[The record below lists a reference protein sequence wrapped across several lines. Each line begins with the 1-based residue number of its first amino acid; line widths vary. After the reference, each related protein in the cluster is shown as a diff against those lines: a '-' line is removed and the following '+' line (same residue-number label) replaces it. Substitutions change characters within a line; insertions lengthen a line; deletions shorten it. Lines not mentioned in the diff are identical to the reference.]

1 MMREV
6 HYQQLCEKGFICREC
21 ILLNCP
27 KRSAY
32 PAGQRGLYMHH
43 LRIWQDLS
51 DPLLRMLA
59 MKVLGE
65 EIDRKYLCCIYM
77 DTQEAIPIVC
87 RTFVKEFDECILSH
101 NAKINSSGEKQIVYV
116 AFKRLVSSATIDTV
130 IAFHVDDWE
139 ESDQTPWTANKTP
152 EELVELINAEATA
165 ACTH

>member
-1 MMREV
+1 M
-6 HYQQLCEKGFICREC
+6 Q
-21 ILLNCP
+21 
-27 KRSAY
+27 
-32 PAGQRGLYMHH
+32 H

-77 DTQEAIPIVC
+77 DTLEAIPIIC
-87 RTFVKEFDECILSH
+87 RTFVKEFDESILSH
-101 NAKINSSGEKQIVYV
+101 DTKINPAGEKSIAYV

-130 IAFHVDDWE
+130 LAFHVDTWE

-152 EELVELINAEATA
+152 EELVALINEEATA
-165 ACTH
+165 ACTL